1 MLKKELRPW
10 PWVVHDSDAVRL
22 LLVGDTNLQNR
33 KEPSSAFAHVLP
45 TLQGG
50 DVVFGHLEGPFRM
63 PSSNLNEPDIPHKPG
78 WKHSEPRMVEGLLAA
93 GFDAM
98 SCASN
103 VTYGKGVI
111 ESTLSTLETAGI
123 AHCGIGRN
131 VSEARKPAIIEAKGV
146 RFGFLSYTSVFWPY
160 QHAAGPDSPGVAT
173 VKATTAYQPDRRALE
188 MPGAAPIIVT
198 IPDAAE
204 LVAMENDIRTLRGRV
219 DIIVLSC
226 HWGVS
231 GSSEPADYQR
241 IMAHKAVE
249 AGADIIMG
257 HHPHV
262 LQPIE
267 VYQGKPI
274 FYSVG
279 NFAFDWEK
287 MRHRHKDGLLLSCLI
302 RQGTLERVSFV
313 PVRRNEDNLITILH
327 PAEAGREIVEQVK
340 ELSSKS
346 GTEFELVSAEVIVRG
361 VGGVAHQTPVG
372 VREAGGWQ

>member
-1 MLKKELRPW
+1 MMAETDLKPW
-10 PWVVHDSDAVRL
+10 PWVADSSGAVRL

-45 TLQGG
+45 TLQGA
-50 DVVFGHLEGPFRM
+50 DVLFGHLEGPLRT
-63 PSSNLNEPDIPHKPG
+63 PSSDPDDPDIPHKPG

-93 GFDAM
+93 GFDAV

-103 VTYGKGVI
+103 VTYGKGVV
-111 ESTLSTLETAGI
+111 ESTLSTLDTAGI

-131 VSEARKPAIIEAKGV
+131 LHEARQPAIIETKGMHI
-146 RFGFLSYTSVFWPY
+146 GFLSYTSVFWPY

-198 IPDAAE
+198 TPDPAE
-204 LVAMENDIRTLRGRV
+204 LAAMENDVRTLRERV
-219 DIIVLSC
+219 DILVLSC

-231 GSSEPADYQR
+231 SSSEPADYQR
-241 IMAHKAVE
+241 VMAHRAIE

-267 VYQGKPI
+267 VYKGKPI

-302 RQGTLERVSFV
+302 RQGILKQVSFV
-313 PVRRNEDNLITILH
+313 PVRRDDNNFITILH
-327 PAEAGREIVEQVK
+327 PAETGQEIIERVK
-340 ELSSKS
+340 GISGKS
-346 GTEFELVSAEVIVRG
+346 GTEFELVSAEVMVKG
-361 VGGVAHQTPVG
+361 VEGVTRKTPVG
-372 VREAGGWQ
+372 VLEAGG